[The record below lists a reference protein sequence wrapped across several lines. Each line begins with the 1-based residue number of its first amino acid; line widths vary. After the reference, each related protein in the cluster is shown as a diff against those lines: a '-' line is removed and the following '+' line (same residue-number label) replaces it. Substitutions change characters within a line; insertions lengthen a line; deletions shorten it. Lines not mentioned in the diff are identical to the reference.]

1 MATAAVLGRAAS
13 MTAKEKRVIVAAS
26 LGTVFEF
33 YDFFLIGLLASE
45 IAKAFFSGVNP
56 TAGFIFTLLGFAAG
70 FLLRPFGAVVFGR
83 LGDLVGRK
91 YTFLVTILLM
101 GLSTFVVGLVPT
113 YATIGITAPIAFITL
128 RMIQGLALGGEF
140 GGAIIYVAE
149 HAPADRRAAWN
160 GYVVLTAALGF
171 LLAVGVII
179 PLRLSLGAGPF
190 TDWGWRI
197 PFLVS
202 VILLAISVWIR
213 LMLDESPEFRRM
225 KAEGKGSKAPVAEAF
240 GQWRNLRLILIAAL
254 CIVPGQAVVWYTGQF
269 YSFFFLTK
277 VLKVEGLTANLLLI
291 IATALSAPLYVVF
304 GALADRIGRK
314 PVFLMGFVLA
324 AVLTLPIFHALTTY
338 ANPALA
344 RAQEN
349 APITVVADPAECAV
363 QFNPVGTATF
373 TSSCDVVTDAV
384 AKLGLSY
391 DRRSGTGPA
400 TVQVGS
406 ARVAGYAGDTPDAA
420 TQKARFERELKA
432 ALAAAGYPLGDAD
445 PNAINKPMIVLLLFV
460 LLSFG
465 TMTFSASTTALLE
478 MFPSRIRYTAMS
490 FPYNL
495 SSAWFGG
502 FLPATAFSIVAA
514 TGNVY
519 SGLFYPIGVA
529 VAAAILSLLFARET
543 RGTDISR
550 A

>member
-1 MATAAVLGRAAS
+1 M
-13 MTAKEKRVIVAAS
+13 
-26 LGTVFEF
+26 
-33 YDFFLIGLLASE
+33 
-45 IAKAFFSGVNP
+45 
-56 TAGFIFTLLGFAAG
+56 
-70 FLLRPFGAVVFGR
+70 
-83 LGDLVGRK
+83 
-91 YTFLVTILLM
+91 
-101 GLSTFVVGLVPT
+101 
-113 YATIGITAPIAFITL
+113 
-128 RMIQGLALGGEF
+128 
-140 GGAIIYVAE
+140 
-149 HAPADRRAAWN
+149 
-160 GYVVLTAALGF
+160 
-171 LLAVGVII
+171 
-179 PLRLSLGAGPF
+179 
-190 TDWGWRI
+190 
-197 PFLVS
+197 
-202 VILLAISVWIR
+202 
-213 LMLDESPEFRRM
+213 
-225 KAEGKGSKAPVAEAF
+225 
-240 GQWRNLRLILIAAL
+240 
-254 CIVPGQAVVWYTGQF
+254 
-269 YSFFFLTK
+269 
-277 VLKVEGLTANLLLI
+277 
-291 IATALSAPLYVVF
+291 VF

-519 SGLFYPIGVA
+519 SGLYYPIGVA